1 MLESVERRLAPLPS
15 EVEFKAIKAKLD
27 GTDKDSWNKAV
38 QGRLEEIEERL
49 DRLAEDEE
57 EGEGRKGVGMSSD
70 EVARMVKTAVDDALL
85 RADRARNEEHSS
97 WRLQVCRHVYLECVG
112 GGPWKA
118 CFRCTGCARRCVSL
132 NRLHPSAA

>member
-1 MLESVERRLAPLPS
+1 VLENVERRLAPLPS

-70 EVARMVKTAVDDALL
+70 EVAR
-85 RADRARNEEHSS
+85 
-97 WRLQVCRHVYLECVG
+97 
-112 GGPWKA
+112 
-118 CFRCTGCARRCVSL
+118 
-132 NRLHPSAA
+132 